1 MGFFLAYPAAVLL
14 FALALMS
21 RVGRSWALPFALAV
35 LTSCLAFQTPLRLAF
50 WPILNGVVCMDE
62 VSEKVLSPSRTYTAE
77 LSRLHCVLTSAPDIW
92 RLSVRRAWDRY
103 SLLGSTVVAEK
114 YDGPLEFHWKTNV
127 ELSVVI
133 PEKDTAGPPRRVAE
147 ATSTWAGLRL
157 EFVDPHSRV
166 EKTVTGSESSLS
178 LRTPLIDAILW
189 LLFVGVA
196 TCAARL
202 WFGLIV
208 PWETAHGRR
217 RAVWIALPW
226 LTIAIELALMAS
238 SFAGVR
244 LSIRATIAT
253 IALGCAIF
261 GLRLGI
267 RGSPRW
273 ALPASLRRSL
283 RPSE

>member
-1 MGFFLAYPAAVLL
+1 MGLFLVYAAAVLL

-35 LTSCLAFQTPLRLAF
+35 LTSCLAFRTPLWLAF
-50 WPILNGVVCMDE
+50 WPILNRTVCIDE
-62 VSEKVLSPSRTYTAE
+62 VSEKALSPSHTYTAE
-77 LSRLHCVLTSAPDIW
+77 LNRFHCALSAPDIW
-92 RLSVRRAWDRY
+92 RVSVRRAWDRY
-103 SLLGSTVVAEK
+103 SLLGSTVVAQT
-114 YDGPLEFHWKTNV
+114 YDGPLEFHWKTNA

-133 PEKDTAGPPRRVAE
+133 PEKDTAGHPRVAE
-147 ATSTWAGLRL
+147 ATSSWAGLRL
-157 EFVDPHSRV
+157 EFVYPHPRL
-166 EKTVTGSESSLS
+166 EKTVVGSESSIS

-208 PWETAHGRR
+208 PWEAAQGRR

-226 LTIAIELALMAS
+226 LTIAIELVFMAS
-238 SFAGVR
+238 SFAGVQ

-253 IALGCAIF
+253 IAFGCAIF
-261 GLRLGI
+261 SLRLGI
-267 RGSPRW
+267 RESPRW